1 VIVSKTALASLQRR
15 VRGLHSLWQEAVDTM
30 EVGHVNH
37 YERPGVLPIAFTV
50 HHATNIEDTSV
61 QVLFRGVPPLWH
73 EGGWA
78 ARTGVAI
85 DDHGKERTVAE
96 MEGQRIDDWRAY
108 KEYVGVVHAA
118 TEAWL
123 DSLDPS
129 RLHDVLFE
137 DVPPVFQKAYVAR
150 VVGDGPITLL
160 DGIECWVFQHGIR
173 HLGELEHARALV
185 GLGGL
190 TS

>member
-1 VIVSKTALASLQRR
+1 MSEVALASLKRR
-15 VRGLHSLWQEAVDTM
+15 IAGLHSLWRECVETM
-30 EVGHVNH
+30 DLEQVNH
-37 YERPGVLPIAFTV
+37 HERAGVLPIAFTV
-50 HHATNIEDTSV
+50 HHMTNIEDASV
-61 QVLFRGVPPLWH
+61 SVLFQGKPPIWV

-78 ARTGVAI
+78 AKTGIAV

-96 MEGQRIDDWRAY
+96 MEAQRIGDWEAY
-108 KEYVGVVHAA
+108 KAYQAEVFAA

-123 DSLDPS
+123 DTLEPDDLE
-129 RLHDVLFE
+129 RVLYE
-137 DVPPVFQKAYVAR
+137 TVPPMFQKAYVAR

-173 HLGELEHARALV
+173 HLGECEHARALV
-185 GLGGL
+185 GLGGM